1 MLSDAERGWLG
12 GLNPAGEVAFLGGR
26 LLLRELAA
34 ELLDVEP
41 HEVPLSVHCIDCGQP
56 HGRPVL
62 ADTRLHVSLSRTAG
76 MVVAAANWDSAVG
89 IDVESAAVAPERLD
103 AVESLTGIRS
113 LQHWTRVEAV
123 LKADGRGLRVDP
135 GSVRV
140 RPRGSSLDAAVL
152 GSPVRYRMLDLAPDD
167 GIVGSLAIAV

>member
-1 MLSDAERGWLG
+1 MLSDAERGWLRSQ
-12 GLNPAGEVAFLGGR
+12 NPAGEIAFLGGR

-34 ELLDVEP
+34 ELLGADP
-41 HEVPLSVHCIDCGQP
+41 REVPLSAHCLDCGQP

-62 ADTRLHVSLSRTAG
+62 NGTRLHMSLSRTAG
-76 MVVAAANWDSAVG
+76 VVVAAANWDSAVG

-140 RPRGSSLDAAVL
+140 RPRGSRLDAAVL
-152 GSPVRYRMLDLAPDD
+152 GSPVRYRMLDLAPGD
-167 GIVGSLAIAV
+167 GIVGSIAVAV